1 MDIALALGGG
11 GVKGIAHIG
20 VLQALEQAGFRIRAI
35 AGTSIGGL
43 VGGVYA
49 AGNSPLK
56 ILQTVQQLD
65 MNLVYKR
72 RAEDGPA
79 LLGHAG
85 MVEVL
90 NILLHNRRFEDLEIP
105 FACTAVDIHS
115 HREVYLTKGD
125 VIQAIL
131 ATTAFPGV
139 LPPQEHKEMLLVDGG
154 VLDPVPVLLARKL
167 APNLP
172 VLAVVLQ
179 PPPEDWDKIP
189 EGDLITTTPL
199 PIPSPLIQGFIRMR
213 IGQAARIFIEAMDIN
228 SRMLTELRLHVDKP
242 DFVLRPNVFR
252 FGIFE
257 PADPLVLFNAGKE
270 IVEQKLGQIR
280 DSFSWKGKLL
290 RFLKADSSSTVLK
303 ILKSE

>member
-20 VLQALEQAGFRIRAI
+20 VLHALEQAGFRIRAI

-43 VGGVYA
+43 VGGIYA

-65 MNLVYKR
+65 MTSIYR
-72 RAEDGPA
+72 RGSEEGPA

-90 NILLHNRRFEDLEIP
+90 NSLLPHHRFEDLKIP
-105 FACTAVDIHS
+105 FACTAVDIRS
-115 HREVYLTKGD
+115 HREIYLTQGD
-125 VIQAIL
+125 VTQAIL

-139 LPPQEHKEMLLVDGG
+139 LPPQEHKDMLLVDGG

-172 VLAVVLQ
+172 VLAIVLQ
-179 PPPEDWDKIP
+179 PPPEDWDKVP
-189 EGDLITTTPL
+189 EGDLLTTTPL
-199 PIPSPLIQGFIRMR
+199 PIPSPLLQGFIRMR

-228 SRMLTELRLHVDKP
+228 SRMLTELRLQVDKP
-242 DFVLRPNVFR
+242 EIILRPNVFR

-270 IVEQKLGQIR
+270 AVESELKRI
-280 DSFSWKGKLL
+280 SEAFSWKGKII
-290 RFLKADSSSTVLK
+290 RFLHGETPSAALK
-303 ILKSE
+303 ILKTE